1 MKVFISHSRRDEKLV
16 SRVVSYLEK
25 AGFEVWYE
33 EREVLPGDNPG
44 EKIDQ
49 GLRESDAMVVLL
61 TSDALRQFQAIR
73 PYVEYALT
81 QARFEGRLIPVLAG
95 NAEDFRG
102 WSMPWIFD
110 HLPIITLE
118 ENGRIDEHLGE
129 IAQLLKKSRVEQ
141 KLEC

>member
-1 MKVFISHSRRDEKLV
+1 MKVFISHSRRDETLV

-61 TSDALRQFQAIR
+61 TSDAIRQFSVIR
-73 PYVEYALT
+73 PYIAYALT

-95 NAEDFRG
+95 KAEDFRG
-102 WSMPWIFD
+102 WSMPWIFN
-110 HLPIITLE
+110 HHPIVTLE
-118 ENGRIDEHLGE
+118 ENGKIDEHLGE
-129 IAQLLKKSRVEQ
+129 IAQLLKKAA
-141 KLEC
+141 

>member
-1 MKVFISHSRRDEKLV
+1 MKVFISHSRRDDTLV
-16 SRVVSYLEK
+16 SKIVSHLEQ

-49 GLRESDAMVVLL
+49 GLRESDAMVVVL
-61 TSDALRQFQAIR
+61 TPNALNQFSVIR
-73 PYVEYALT
+73 PYIEYALT

-95 NAEDFRG
+95 KAEEFRG

-118 ENGRIDEHLGE
+118 ANGRTDDELNL
-129 IAQLLKKSRVEQ
+129 IAQVLKKAA
-141 KLEC
+141 

>member
-1 MKVFISHSRRDEKLV
+1 MKVFISHSRRDETLV
-16 SRVVSYLEK
+16 SSVVSYLEK

-61 TSDALRQFQAIR
+61 TSDALRQFHVIR
-73 PYVEYALT
+73 PYIEYALT

-102 WSMPWIFD
+102 WAMPWIFE

-118 ENGRIDEHLGE
+118 ENGRIDEHVGQ
-129 IAQLLKKSRVEQ
+129 IAQLLKQ
-141 KLEC
+141 AA

>member
-1 MKVFISHSRRDEKLV
+1 MKVFISHSSRDEALV
-16 SRVVSYLEK
+16 SKVVSYLEK

-61 TSDALRQFQAIR
+61 TSDALRQFPVIR
-73 PYVEYALT
+73 PYIQYALT

-110 HLPIITLE
+110 HLPIISLE
-118 ENGRIDEHLGE
+118 ENGRIEEDLSQ
-129 IAQLLKKSRVEQ
+129 IAGLLKKAA
-141 KLEC
+141 